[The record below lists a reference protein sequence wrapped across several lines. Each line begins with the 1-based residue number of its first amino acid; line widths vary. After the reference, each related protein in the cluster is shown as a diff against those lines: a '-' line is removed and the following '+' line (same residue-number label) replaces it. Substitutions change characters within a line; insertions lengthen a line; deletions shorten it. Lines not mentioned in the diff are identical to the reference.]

1 MARITW
7 LGDTECTWNDVVFP
21 PGEPVETDDAYMIGK
36 ARTNPFFR
44 LDEGVPRPQ
53 GKVYGITPETWTNT
67 PLDYTPGDVFGEP
80 IPALQEPP
88 KRKRGRPP
96 KVRTNGDQ

>member
-7 LGDTECTWNDVVFP
+7 LGDTECNWNDVVFP
-21 PGEPVETDDAYMIGK
+21 PGTPIETDDAYMIGK
-36 ARTNPFFR
+36 ARHNPFFR

-53 GKVYGITPETWTNT
+53 GTVYGIMPETWTNT
-67 PLDYTPGDVFGEP
+67 PDDD
-80 IPALQEPP
+80 PP

-96 KVRTNGDQ
+96 KVRDNVDQ

>member
-7 LGDTECTWNDVVFP
+7 LGDAECKWNDVVFP
-21 PGEPVETDDAYMIGK
+21 PGTPVETDDNYMIGK

-53 GKVYGITPETWTNT
+53 GTVYGPYPEMWTE
-67 PLDYTPGDVFGEP
+67 PIDHPPGDVFGDP
-80 IPALQEPP
+80 IPALQEPT

-96 KVRTNGDQ
+96 KVRPNVDQ